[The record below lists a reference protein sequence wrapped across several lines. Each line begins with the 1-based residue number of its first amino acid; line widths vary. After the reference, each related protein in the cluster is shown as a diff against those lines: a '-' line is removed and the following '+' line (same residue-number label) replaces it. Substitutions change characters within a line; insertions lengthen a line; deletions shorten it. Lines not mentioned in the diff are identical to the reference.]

1 MKKVLLTIMTMILPL
16 MASADYSG
24 SCGDNV
30 TWYYN
35 ESTHTLT
42 ISGSGE
48 MWELWGEAVGLSD
61 ITTVI
66 IEPGVTSI
74 GIRAFYGCTSLTSVT
89 IPNTVTSIGGGAFGE
104 CIGLTSVIIPEGVTS
119 IGNGTF
125 RDCTGLTSVIIPESV
140 RSIEDRAFGGCTRLT
155 SVTIPEGVASI
166 GMECFRECTGLT
178 SMTIPKS
185 VTSIGAQAFSRCTAL
200 TSVTIPE
207 GVTSI
212 SAGLFDGCSGLTSMT
227 IPNSVTSIDEYAF
240 LECEAL
246 TSIVIPNSVT
256 KIGRQAFSWC
266 YGLTS
271 VTIGSGVTSIG
282 YSTFEGCNALKEIC
296 SLIQEPFTISYDTFQ
311 ITDSQ
316 TNTFKYPYAI
326 LYVPAGTRS
335 KYVATPS
342 WNEFRSIVEMT
353 VVSPVE
359 DVTTVNT
366 ESLSGQN
373 LTDNVVDGVYYNLGS
388 DGYDASDG
396 SIVINQPTDI
406 SKLGYNKPGTDDV
419 KNKFTGI
426 IFKVAAGKG
435 TITVKVK
442 TSGNAQLAVKVG
454 NGAPTIAT
462 QSEQGDVVVSYDVA
476 EETYVYIYS
485 YSDSNDARNT
495 RASSDD
501 IVKIYGITVTPGA
514 TGIQEMKREAT
525 VNKCYYTL
533 DGRQINGKPTAKGIY
548 IHDGRKFMVK

>member
-1 MKKVLLTIMTMILPL
+1 MKKVLLTIMTMFLPL

-30 TWYYN
+30 TWYYE

-48 MWELWGEAVGLSD
+48 MWDLWGEAVGISD

-74 GIRAFYGCTSLTSVT
+74 GGRAFYGCTGLTSVT
-89 IPNTVTSIGGGAFGE
+89 IPNTVTSIGGGAFYG

-125 RDCTGLTSVIIPESV
+125 RDCTGLTSVIIPEGV
-140 RSIEDRAFGGCTRLT
+140 KSIDDRAFEGCTRLT
-155 SVTIPEGVASI
+155 SVNIPESATSI
-166 GMECFRECTGLT
+166 GDGAFRGCTSLT
-178 SMTIPKS
+178 SMPTLPTTMTAISPELFCDCAGFSSVTIPDGI
-185 VTSIGAQAFSRCTAL
+185 VSIGSRAFDGCTGI
-200 TSVTIPE
+200 TSVTIPN
-207 GVTSI
+207 T
-212 SAGLFDGCSGLTSMT
+212 
-227 IPNSVTSIDEYAF
+227 VTSIDEYAF
-240 LECEAL
+240 CDCEAL

-256 KIGRQAFSWC
+256 SIGRQAFSWC

-271 VTIGSGVTSIG
+271 VTLGRGVTSIG
-282 YSTFEGCNALKEIC
+282 YSAFEGCGALKEIC

-406 SKLGYNKPGTDDV
+406 SKLGYNKPGTGDV

-426 IFKVAAGKG
+426 IFKVAVGKG

-454 NGAPTIAT
+454 NGAPTTASK
-462 QSEQGDVVVSYDVA
+462 SEKGDVVVNYDVT
-476 EETYVYIYS
+476 EESYVYIYS
-485 YSDSNDARNT
+485 TVSGSGT
-495 RASSDD
+495 RASSNDV
-501 IVKIYGITVTPGA
+501 VKIYGLTVSPDA
-514 TGIQEMKREAT
+514 TGIAEVKREPIA
-525 VNKCYYTL
+525 NNRYYTL
-533 DGRQINGKPTAKGIY
+533 DGRQVVGKPTAKGIY
-548 IHDGRKFMVK
+548 ILNGRKVVMK

>member
-1 MKKVLLTIMTMILPL
+1 MKKVLLTIMTMFLPL

-30 TWYYN
+30 TWYYE

-48 MWELWGEAVGLSD
+48 MWDLWGEAVGISD

-74 GIRAFYGCTSLTSVT
+74 GGRAFYGCTGLTSVT
-89 IPNTVTSIGGGAFGE
+89 IPNTVTSIGGGAFYG

-125 RDCTGLTSVIIPESV
+125 RDCTGLTSVIIPEGV
-140 RSIEDRAFGGCTRLT
+140 KSIDDRAFEGCTRLT
-155 SVTIPEGVASI
+155 SVNIPESATSI
-166 GMECFRECTGLT
+166 GDGAFRGCTSLT
-178 SMTIPKS
+178 SMPTLPTTMTAISPELFCDCAGFSSVTIPDGI
-185 VTSIGAQAFSRCTAL
+185 VSIGSRAFDGCTGI
-200 TSVTIPE
+200 TSVTIPN
-207 GVTSI
+207 T
-212 SAGLFDGCSGLTSMT
+212 
-227 IPNSVTSIDEYAF
+227 VTSIDEYAF
-240 LECEAL
+240 CDCEAL

-256 KIGRQAFSWC
+256 SIGRQAFSWC

-271 VTIGSGVTSIG
+271 VTLGRGVTSIG
-282 YSTFEGCNALKEIC
+282 YSAFEGCGALKEIC

-406 SKLGYNKPGTDDV
+406 SKLGYNKPGTGDV

-426 IFKVAAGKG
+426 IFKVAVGKG

-454 NGAPTIAT
+454 NGAPTTASK
-462 QSEQGDVVVSYDVA
+462 SEKGDVVVNYDVT
-476 EETYVYIYS
+476 EESYVYIYS
-485 YSDSNDARNT
+485 TVSGSGT
-495 RASSDD
+495 RASSNDV
-501 IVKIYGITVTPGA
+501 VKIYGLTVRPDA
-514 TGIQEMKREAT
+514 TGIAEVKREPIA
-525 VNKCYYTL
+525 NNRYYTL
-533 DGRQINGKPTAKGIY
+533 DGRQVVGKPTAKGIY
-548 IHDGRKFMVK
+548 ILNGRKVVMK